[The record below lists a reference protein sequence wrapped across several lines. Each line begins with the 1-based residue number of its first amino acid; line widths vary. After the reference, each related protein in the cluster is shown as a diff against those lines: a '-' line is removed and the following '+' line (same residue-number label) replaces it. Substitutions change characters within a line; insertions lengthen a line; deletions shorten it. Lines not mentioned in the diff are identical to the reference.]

1 MVKKIIAAGVGL
13 LLVGFIAIQLIPVDR
28 TNPPVVAEPAW
39 DSPTTRAYA
48 ERACFDCHSNE
59 TKWPWYAYVAPISWQ
74 VADHVHEGREKFNIS
89 EWPSGEGDEA
99 AEEVQEG
106 AMPMGQYLFMHPEAS
121 LTEAEKQEFIAG
133 LQATF
138 GGEGG
143 GEGEHEA
150 GREIESHEDDD

>member
-13 LLVGFIAIQLIPVDR
+13 LLVGFIAIQLVPVDR

-48 ERACFDCHSNE
+48 ERASFDCHSNE

-74 VADHVHEGREKFNIS
+74 VADVHESREKFNIS

-99 AEEVQEG
+99 A
-106 AMPMGQYLFMHPEAS
+106 
-121 LTEAEKQEFIAG
+121 
-133 LQATF
+133 
-138 GGEGG
+138 
-143 GEGEHEA
+143 
-150 GREIESHEDDD
+150 